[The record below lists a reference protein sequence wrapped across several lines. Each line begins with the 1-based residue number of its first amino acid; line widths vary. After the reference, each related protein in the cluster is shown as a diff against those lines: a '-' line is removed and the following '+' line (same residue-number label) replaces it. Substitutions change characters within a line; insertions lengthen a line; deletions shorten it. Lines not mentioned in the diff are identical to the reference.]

1 MHATLGLTV
10 TRRLGLR
17 QTLAADLILVAVGG
31 LLVAGFA
38 QVRIPI
44 PFSPVPITG
53 QTFAVLLVGA
63 ALGSRRGAASL
74 LLYLAVG
81 SGGLPVFAGG
91 AAGAARLLG
100 PTGGYLLGFVPAAY
114 VIGILAERGY
124 DRRWTSALPVFLIGH
139 LIIYAAGVAWL
150 SQFVGLAQAVL
161 TGVVP
166 FILLDAVKALLAAA
180 ALPSGWIMVQALEE
194 AR

>member
-1 MHATLGLTV
+1 MQATLGLTV

-17 QTLAADLILVAVGG
+17 QTLATDLILVAVGS

-74 LLYLAVG
+74 LLYLAEG
-81 SGGLPVFAGG
+81 SVGLPVFAGG

-100 PTGGYLLGFVPAAY
+100 PTGGYLVGFVAAAY
-114 VIGILAERGY
+114 VIGLFAERGL
-124 DRRWTSALPVFLIGH
+124 DRRWTSALPVFLLGN

-150 SQFVGLAQAVL
+150 ARFVGLPQAVL
-161 TGVVP
+161 SGVVP
-166 FILLDAVKALLAAA
+166 FVLLDAVKAVLAAA
-180 ALPSGWIMVQALEE
+180 ALPSGWRMVQAFKGPS
-194 AR
+194 

>member
-1 MHATLGLTV
+1 MQATLALTV

-17 QTLAADLILVAVGG
+17 QTLATDLILVSVGS

-63 ALGSRRGAASL
+63 ALGSRRGAASM
-74 LLYLAVG
+74 LLYLAAG
-81 SGGLPVFAGG
+81 LNGLPVFAGG

-100 PTGGYLLGFVPAAY
+100 PTGGYLIGFLPAAY
-114 VIGILAERGY
+114 VIGRFAERGL
-124 DRRWTSALPVFLIGH
+124 DRRWTSALPVFLVGNI
-139 LIIYAAGVAWL
+139 IIYAAGVAWL
-150 SQFVGLAQAVL
+150 AQFVGLAQAVIS
-161 TGVVP
+161 GVVP
-166 FILLDAVKALLAAA
+166 FIFLDLVKALLAAV
-180 ALPSGWIMVQALEE
+180 ALPSGWRMVQALEQ
-194 AR
+194 A